1 MHISIYTDG
10 GARGNPG
17 PAAAAYLIKLESG
30 EVLREGGVFLGN
42 TTNNHAEYEAVKQAL
57 LALEAQI
64 AKNQD
69 KIHLISFYL
78 DSKLVVEQ
86 LSGRFKI
93 KNQNLIDQA
102 ASIRDLLKKLAI
114 TTTFSYI
121 PRAQNFEADALV
133 NQVLDSSIQ

>member
-17 PAAAAYLIKLESG
+17 PAAAAYLIKFESG
-30 EVLREGGVFLGN
+30 EVIQEGGVYLGN

-57 LALEAQI
+57 IALETLI
-64 AKNQD
+64 AKNQE
-69 KIHLISFYL
+69 KIDQVRFFL

-86 LSGRFKI
+86 LSGRFKV
-93 KNQNLIDQA
+93 KNQNLIDQV
-102 ASIRDLLKKLAI
+102 ASIRDLLNKLAI
-114 TTTFSYI
+114 STTFSYI